1 MPRDAPATNPYKGQ
15 TGIARVVKA
24 FFHSLDGFA
33 DAWHHESAFR
43 QEIVLAAVMIP
54 VACWVPA
61 TAVERAL
68 LIGSVLLV
76 LIVELL
82 NSSLET
88 AIDRISYDDHDL
100 SRRAKDFGSAAVLV
114 TLVLAAV
121 VWALV
126 LGHRLLGYP

>member
-1 MPRDAPATNPYKGQ
+1 MPGGASATNPHKGIR
-15 TGIARVVKA
+15 GIARVAKA

-33 DAWHHESAFR
+33 DAWRHESAFR

-114 TLVLAAV
+114 ALVLAAV

-126 LGHRLLGYP
+126 LGPRLLG